1 MSRLKRSDLLAGTA
15 LAVLALLIGLAIVF
29 GGRAPSDRA
38 GGDRGGGPCDP
49 GVELQLCEEALV
61 EVQSTLK
68 NAATAEESFAVSH
81 DGRYTGRLPALE
93 REGLRLPPRV
103 DLSITLIGRDGY
115 CLEAT
120 SRGLVGS
127 MYYSSTEGAPLP
139 GAC

>member
-1 MSRLKRSDLLAGTA
+1 MKRSDVLAGIA
-15 LAVLALLIGLAIVF
+15 LSLLGLLIVLAIVF
-29 GGRAPSDRA
+29 GGRTPGEGT
-38 GGDRGGGPCDP
+38 GGGGGGGPCDP

-93 REGLRLPPRV
+93 REGLRLPPTV
-103 DLSITLIGRDGY
+103 DLTITLIGQDGY

-127 MYYSSTEGAPLP
+127 MYYSSAEGTPLP